1 MIKKVLGY
9 LTLLL
14 FPLVMNAQAGNKS
27 FLLVPFYQ
35 KMYNNQESSDMVK
48 RSGLNYD
55 DVLRSFQRGL
65 DSSIVST
72 LRDSMKVIDMLNG
85 FTQSVS
91 SDLEL
96 IHGASIYFMT
106 DRPNLITKNKKQNGL
121 FKESNT
127 PTPTKKAENKNI
139 HNGEITR
146 THEDLS
152 GKFMSVKFEDIS
164 LINKMTVKYG
174 VSYLVFITEF
184 DITGDFS
191 NPYTVADKSYKR
203 TATIHFAIFR
213 SDGSFVNGD
222 YVTVDFAAMESI
234 PAKICAMHFPDIAKK
249 IGRRIP

>member
-1 MIKKVLGY
+1 MKRFFCY
-9 LTLLL
+9 LIVLL
-14 FPLVMNAQAGNKS
+14 FPIVMNAQSGNKS
-27 FLLVPFYQ
+27 YLLVPFYQ
-35 KMYNNQESSDMVK
+35 KMYNNQESTDMIK
-48 RSGLNYD
+48 KSGLNYD
-55 DVLRSFQRGL
+55 DVLRYFQRGL

-106 DRPNLITKNKKQNGL
+106 DRPNFITKNKKHNGL
-121 FKESNT
+121 FKEDNT
-127 PTPTKKAENKNI
+127 PTPTKKTENKNMR
-139 HNGEITR
+139 NGEIVRTR
-146 THEDLS
+146 EDLS

-164 LINKMTVKYG
+164 LINKMTVKYA

-213 SDGSFVNGD
+213 SDGTFVNGD
-222 YVTVDFAAMESI
+222 YVTVDFPAMESI
-234 PAKICAMHFPDIAKK
+234 PAKICAKEFPEIAKK